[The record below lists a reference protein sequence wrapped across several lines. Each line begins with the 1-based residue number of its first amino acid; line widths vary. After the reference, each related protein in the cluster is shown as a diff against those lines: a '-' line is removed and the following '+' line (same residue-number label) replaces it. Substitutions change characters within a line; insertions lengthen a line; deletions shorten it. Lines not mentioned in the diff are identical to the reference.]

1 LVSIFKL
8 LIIYED
14 LMGLTHSTVLLIDDD
29 TFFLKVLSDA
39 FSGSGF
45 RVITASD
52 GREGVKAYID
62 NRPEVVICDLV
73 MPGMG
78 GVSTCMAIRKIA
90 GVNLPIIALL
100 TSMFK
105 GEPRRLEV
113 PEMGAGIH
121 IPKSTHPLNVVVLVE
136 QLLDRDDDRIARAS

>member
-1 LVSIFKL
+1 MLEQPTK
-8 LIIYED
+8 
-14 LMGLTHSTVLLIDDD
+14 VLLIDDD
-29 TFFLKVLSDA
+29 ALFLKLLAEA

-45 RVITASD
+45 AVFTAAD
-52 GREGVKAYID
+52 GNEGLKAFIE
-62 NRPEVVICDLV
+62 NRPDVVICDLI

-90 GVNLPIIALL
+90 APDEPIIAML

-105 GEPRRLEV
+105 GPPRMLES
-113 PEMGAGIH
+113 PEMGAKIH

-136 QLLDRDDDRIARAS
+136 QLLRRSAKGDSSGS

>member
-1 LVSIFKL
+1 MN
-8 LIIYED
+8 EA
-14 LMGLTHSTVLLIDDD
+14 LMLQQPATVLLIDDD
-29 TFFLKVLSDA
+29 TFFLKVLSEA

-45 RVITASD
+45 SVFTAAD
-52 GREGVKAYID
+52 GNEGVKVYTDIK
-62 NRPEVVICDLV
+62 PEVVICDLI

-90 GVNLPIIALL
+90 AQSEPIIALL

-105 GEPRRLEV
+105 GPPRMLES
-113 PEMGAGIH
+113 PEMGAKIH

-136 QLLDRDDDRIARAS
+136 QLLHRGGRGNARVS